1 MVAIIDNRMPFSAKA
16 RLKEIY
22 EVIELPPFSALDA
35 RVASHPDMLM
45 FELDGKLFVCEQYY
59 SEAKES
65 IDKIIQ
71 ATDLELM
78 LTNDLLS
85 AQYPHDVKFNAF
97 VLKGAMIGNTS
108 NISQEIKKHANYL
121 GIVQANVKQ
130 GYAKCSTVVLDG
142 AVISA
147 DNGICKTARELGA
160 DTLLVSSGGV
170 ALEGY
175 DCGFIGGASGVCGNQ
190 VFFCGDI
197 TKHKDFESI
206 ATFCAA
212 HGYEVTSLSDEPLYD
227 VGTIMFL
234 E

>member
-1 MVAIIDNRMPFSAKA
+1 MVAVIDSRMPSSAKA
-16 RLKEIY
+16 RLKEIC
-22 EVIELPPFSALDA
+22 EVIELPPFSALDV

-45 FELDGKLFVCEQYY
+45 FVLDGKLFVCKQYY

-78 LTNDLLS
+78 LTNDLLG
-85 AQYPHDVKFNAF
+85 AQYPNDIKFNVF
-97 VLKGAMIGNTS
+97 IVNGAMIGNTA
-108 NISQEIKKHANYL
+108 NISQEIKDYASNI
-121 GIVQANVKQ
+121 GIVQVNVKQ

-147 DNGICKTARELGA
+147 DKEICNAALELGA
-160 DTLLVSSGGV
+160 EALSVSAGGV
-170 ALEGY
+170 ALDGY
-175 DCGFIGGASGVCGNQ
+175 DCGFIGGASGVCGKQ

-197 TKHKDFESI
+197 TKHKDLESI
-206 ATFCAA
+206 SLFCAA
-212 HGYEVTSLSDEPLYD
+212 HGYEVIFLSDEPLYD